1 MKNFFALA
9 ISALFLSSS
18 VLAEDVKEVLDRVNT
33 LYKEGNYSKAL
44 EELEWA
50 RKEIEKSNSKSLATL
65 LPDELAGLKGDKA
78 ETSSALGITNI
89 ERSYSDSKNQKVKV
103 TLTQTGGTGGA
114 MGGLAGLGQMA
125 AMFGAQSGQDVFRID
140 GMTASMEG
148 EGEGA
153 KLQVFLSSGS
163 ILAFDLLEGT
173 NSAIL
178 KEMANKIGLASIDK
192 KIKG

>member
-1 MKNFFALA
+1 MKKIFALA
-9 ISALFLSSS
+9 FTALCLSSS

-78 ETSSALGITNI
+78 KTSSALGITNI
-89 ERSYSDSKNQKVKV
+89 ERSYSDSKKQRVKV
-103 TLTQTGGTGGA
+103 TLTQTGGAGGA

-163 ILAFDLLEGT
+163 ILAFDLLEGA

-178 KEMANKIGLASIDK
+178 KEMANKIGVAKIDK

>member
-1 MKNFFALA
+1 MKKILALA
-9 ISALFLSSS
+9 ISTLCLSSF
-18 VLAEDVKEVLDRVNT
+18 VMAEDVKEVLDRVNT

-50 RKEIEKSNSKSLATL
+50 RKEIEKSNSKSLASL
-65 LPDELAGLKGDKA
+65 LPDELAGLKGEKA

-89 ERSYSDSKNQKVKV
+89 ERSYSDSKNQRVKV
-103 TLTQTGGTGGA
+103 TLTQTGGAGGA

-148 EGEGA
+148 EGSSA
-153 KLQVFLSSGS
+153 RLQVFLSSGS
-163 ILAFDLLEGT
+163 ILAFEMVEGED
-173 NSAIL
+173 SKIL
-178 KEMANKIGLASIDK
+178 KEMANKIGVANIDK

>member
-103 TLTQTGGTGGA
+103 TLTQTGGAGGA

-178 KEMANKIGLASIDK
+178 KEMANKIGVANIDK